1 MGYCISP
8 PLDPLSSTSLPPF
21 LPSPPFLSQ
30 VGHMMFL
37 EKPTLF
43 RDVLLHACRDI
54 LPPCSPAVTAA
65 APTALKYSIALDS
78 SHHIPLDM
86 TSMELIRLQGTSG
99 VRRLANGWGIG

>member
-1 MGYCISP
+1 
-8 PLDPLSSTSLPPF
+8 
-21 LPSPPFLSQ
+21 
-30 VGHMMFL
+30 MMFL

-43 RDVLLHACRDI
+43 RDVILHACRDI

-65 APTALKYSIALDS
+65 ASSALKYNIALES

-86 TSMELIRLQGTSG
+86 TSMELISPQGNSG